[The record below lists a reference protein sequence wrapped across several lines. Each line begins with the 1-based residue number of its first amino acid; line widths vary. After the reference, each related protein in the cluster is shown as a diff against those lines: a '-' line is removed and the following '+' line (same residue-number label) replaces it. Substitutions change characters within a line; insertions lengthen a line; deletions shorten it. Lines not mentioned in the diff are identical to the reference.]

1 MTTVATFRTPHR
13 ILIPKLVRSRDAW
26 KAKAGQRKA
35 QRKALQIRIRDL
47 ELSRDRHR
55 QHGDQLQQ
63 RVIQLEEQLAAARRP
78 APAPAASPKNSTGL
92 AAGTTTSPSSTLP

>member
-26 KAKAGQRKA
+26 KAKAAQRKA
-35 QRKALQIRIRDL
+35 QRKALQIRVRDL

-55 QHGDQLQQ
+55 QHAERLQQ
-63 RVIQLEEQLAAARRP
+63 RIAQLEEQLAAARRA
-78 APAPAASPKNSTGL
+78 APAPAAPQKNSTGP
-92 AAGTTTSPSSTLP
+92 AAGTTTSPSSTSP